1 MQTKPNVSLPEQ
13 DDIVVELT
21 CRACN
26 FEGTSSSDIKEHK
39 SQHVSLTC
47 LKCHFVAGRDDKL
60 KQHILFKHVAPY
72 DKISIQSFLQNK
84 ATSINVQSVIF
95 YRKRSKYRY
104 E

>member
-72 DKISIQSFLQNK
+72 DKNQHTELPSEQGNK
-84 ATSINVQSVIF
+84 
-95 YRKRSKYRY
+95 YKCSKCDIL
-104 E
+104 